1 MDINLFR
8 GILTVI
14 LLVLFIGL
22 CIWVFSKKR
31 KKQYEDA
38 AKMALDNREAKHSK
52 EEVSRDE

>member
-1 MDINLFR
+1 MDINLIR
-8 GILTVI
+8 GILTVV

-38 AKMALDNREAKHSK
+38 AKMALDSHHSEKKQEVNRNE
-52 EEVSRDE
+52 

>member
-22 CIWVFSKKR
+22 CLWVFSKKR

-38 AKMALDNREAKHSK
+38 AKMALDSDHSEKEREVNRNE
-52 EEVSRDE
+52 